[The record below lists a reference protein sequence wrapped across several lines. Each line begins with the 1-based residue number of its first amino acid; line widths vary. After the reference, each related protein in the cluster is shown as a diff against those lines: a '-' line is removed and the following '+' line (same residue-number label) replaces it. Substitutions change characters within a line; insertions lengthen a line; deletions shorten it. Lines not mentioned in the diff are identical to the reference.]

1 MDRRPA
7 ALKKV
12 EDTMSCPA
20 GPRHLPARQNFDRF
34 NPTEER
40 RSNQYQEASPQEVV
54 IGPNCEREEQG
65 MNTPNIHTRWFMAL
79 IVALALGVFPM
90 GASALLEDQG
100 AWIDT
105 ITGVTASIIPED
117 SLQPYLGQLQIVRT
131 ALRYG
136 DERSVSTAMSRF
148 MEMLDRREY
157 GVSAEAATR
166 LLDSCVRIIPA
177 KFHDVS
183 RHPGYRDLLDRMN
196 EENGFG
202 SSGG

>member
-1 MDRRPA
+1 
-7 ALKKV
+7 
-12 EDTMSCPA
+12 
-20 GPRHLPARQNFDRF
+20 
-34 NPTEER
+34 
-40 RSNQYQEASPQEVV
+40 
-54 IGPNCEREEQG
+54 

-79 IVALALGVFPM
+79 MVALALGIFPIA
-90 GASALLEDQG
+90 ASALPDDQ
-100 AWIDT
+100 ASWIDT
-105 ITGVTASIIPED
+105 ITGVTANTVPED

-148 MEMLDRREY
+148 MEMLDQREY
-157 GVSAEAATR
+157 GVSTEAATR
-166 LLDSCVRIIPA
+166 LLEACIRIIPV

-183 RHPGYRDLLDRMN
+183 RHPGYRDLLDRLN

>member
-1 MDRRPA
+1 M
-7 ALKKV
+7 K
-12 EDTMSCPA
+12 
-20 GPRHLPARQNFDRF
+20 RH
-34 NPTEER
+34 T
-40 RSNQYQEASPQEVV
+40 
-54 IGPNCEREEQG
+54 
-65 MNTPNIHTRWFMAL
+65 IHTTLFMAL
-79 IVALALGVFPM
+79 AVTLALGVFPV
-90 GASALLEDQG
+90 GVSALLEDQG

-105 ITGVTASIIPED
+105 ITGVTASIVPED

-148 MEMLDRREY
+148 MEMLDQREY

-166 LLDSCVRIIPA
+166 LLESCIRIIPA

-183 RHPGYRDLLDRMN
+183 RHPGYRDLLDRLN
-196 EENGFG
+196 GENGFG